1 MKKLYC
7 ISCISIIIFFVCE
20 VLAQTPTK
28 PLDLGIKTLTIA
40 SGPVGGSWYPLGAK
54 LGAIIERD
62 LKIKVTV
69 DIGGSAENVRRVN
82 AGKDADMGL
91 ASTPEVWNAYHGYAP
106 FNKIHSNISLIG
118 YTYSIQYQVL
128 ARKNSGIRT
137 WKDVL
142 GKKISPGKAGLGGEI
157 LTRYLLEEYG
167 LSYEKIRA
175 SGGSVEFRGYSE
187 ATEAM
192 KDGNIDLIAVTS
204 VYPFPSFAEYLLTH
218 EGTFIDLDMD
228 VAKRIIEKH
237 PAYGFAE
244 VPANTYK
251 GRDSKISTIG
261 YGSVI
266 IVRSDLPEHLVYLI
280 TKSIYKNEKE
290 LQQTDAASRRE
301 FNFKNALLWNKI
313 PVHPG
318 AKRFYAE
325 ASVWKN

>member
-1 MKKLYC
+1 MKRLLFC
-7 ISCISIIIFFVCE
+7 SLMFTVFLLVSR
-20 VLAQTPTK
+20 VLAQTPTE

-40 SGPVGGSWYPLGAK
+40 SGPVGGAWYPLGAK
-54 LGAIIERD
+54 LGEVIEKG

-118 YTYSIQYQVL
+118 YTYTIQYQVL
-128 ARKNSGIRT
+128 ARKNSGIRN
-137 WKDVL
+137 WKDVS
-142 GKKISPGKAGLGGEI
+142 GKRISPGKAGLGGEI
-157 LTRYLLEEYG
+157 LTRSVLEEYG

-187 ATEAM
+187 ATESM

-204 VYPFPSFAEYLLTH
+204 VYPFPSFEEYLLTH
-218 EGTFIDLDMD
+218 EGTFINLDMD
-228 VAKRIIEKH
+228 VAKKIIGRD
-237 PAYGFAE
+237 PAYNLAE

-251 GRDSKISTIG
+251 GQDSKISTIG

-266 IVRSDLPEHLVYLI
+266 IVRSDLPEHAVYPI
-280 TKSIYKNEKE
+280 TKCIFKNEKE
-290 LQQTDAASRRE
+290 IQQLYPTLKRE
-301 FNFKNALLWNKI
+301 FSLKNALLWSKI

-318 AKRFYAE
+318 AKRFYVE
-325 ASVWKN
+325 AGVLKN

>member
-1 MKKLYC
+1 MKKLFS
-7 ISCISIIIFFVCE
+7 ISCIFIITFLVCG
-20 VLAQTPTK
+20 VSAQTPTK

-54 LGAIIERD
+54 LGEIIERD
-62 LKIKVTV
+62 LMIKVTV

-82 AGKDADMGL
+82 AGKDADIGL
-91 ASTPEVWNAYHGYAP
+91 ASTPEVWSAYHGYAP
-106 FNKIHSNISLIG
+106 FNKVHSNISLIG

-137 WKDVL
+137 WKDVS

-157 LTRYLLEEYG
+157 LTRYVLEEYG

-204 VYPFPSFAEYLLTH
+204 VYPFPSFDEYLLTH
-218 EGTFIDLDMD
+218 EGIFINLDMD
-228 VAKRIIEKH
+228 VAKRIIEKN
-237 PAYGFAE
+237 PPYSFAE

-266 IVRSDLPEHLVYLI
+266 IVRSDLPEHVVYPI
-280 TKSIYKNEKE
+280 TKSIFKNEKE
-290 LQQTDAASRRE
+290 IQKIDPASQRE
-301 FNFKNALLWNKI
+301 FSLKNALFWNKI

-318 AKRFYAE
+318 AKRFFVE
-325 ASVWKN
+325 AGVWKN